1 MQHRLSSCIPGM
13 HKPPV
18 NKIYFE
24 INARTCAAAANAA
37 GNAAGEFDPAS
48 AAGPRALHAA
58 ARVEALA
65 LAATARSGRR
75 NYQEGFKEADI
86 EIGSRPAWLEWT
98 KTLNRTDFVRLRIW
112 RCGAVWTPTLR
123 QTSG

>member
-1 MQHRLSSCIPGM
+1 MI
-13 HKPPV
+13 KPRPV
-18 NKIYFE
+18 A
-24 INARTCAAAANAA
+24 NAHTCAAAANAA

-86 EIGSRPAWLEWT
+86 ESGSRPAWLEWT